1 MILIMMICGISYAA
15 PKPVKINKKQLLGT
29 WFWNFGYNQE
39 KFSRDEIT
47 FNKDQTFEIFS
58 INQIIQNMI
67 RESILSSRMKNM
79 VLPLC

>member
-1 MILIMMICGISYAA
+1 MKNKISRLTKKMFTVMILIMMICGISYAA

-58 INQIIQNMI
+58 INQNYT
-67 RESILSSRMKNM
+67 
-79 VLPLC
+79 